1 MTSPFNS
8 PLEVGMRVL
17 MLLDEAFPDS
27 LDLSRLVL
35 LDHGL
40 LHSADLGGP
49 ASLHP
54 DLPIRAGE
62 LGVKRR
68 LIEQGLD
75 MLLRAGLVKMDTG
88 EAGLAYTA
96 GERAH
101 GFLRLLGS
109 TYAQG
114 LHERAVWLLQSFES
128 LEEPTLREQ
137 MRQVTGNWVE
147 EFEDRA
153 DRSPWT
159 AR

>member
-75 MLLRAGLVKMDTG
+75 VLLRAGLVEMDAG
-88 EAGLAYTA
+88 EAGLSYMA

-101 GFLRLLGS
+101 GFVRLLSS

-114 LHERAVWLLQSFES
+114 LHERAVWLLESFEN
-128 LEEPTLREQ
+128 LEEPSLRER
-137 MRQVTGNWVE
+137 MRHVTGNWAE

-159 AR
+159 TR

>member
-1 MTSPFNS
+1 MTSPLNS
-8 PLEVGMRVL
+8 PLEVGIRVL
-17 MLLDEAFPDS
+17 MLLDEAFPDP

-75 MLLRAGLVKMDTG
+75 VLLRAGLVEMNAG

-101 GFLRLLGS
+101 GFVRLLSS

-114 LHERAVWLLQSFES
+114 LHERAVWLLESFES
-128 LEEPTLREQ
+128 LEEPSLREQ
-137 MRQVTGNWVE
+137 MRHVTANWAE
-147 EFEDRA
+147 EFEDRTG
-153 DRSPWT
+153 RSPGT
-159 AR
+159 TR